1 MSPIYK
7 LRRNIYYKLRR
18 LILIIPNF
26 IFSKKE
32 HKYLFILSPPFSGST
47 LLNQIISSSKN
58 VSCNNN
64 IGTREGQT
72 LPGVKKI
79 MFDKKRWDEKTD
91 TMEKLK
97 KFGDHTG
104 S

>member
-1 MSPIYK
+1 M
-7 LRRNIYYKLRR
+7 
-18 LILIIPNF
+18 IPNF
-26 IFSKKE
+26 IFSKKD
-32 HKYLFILSPPFSGST
+32 HIYLFILSPPFSGST

-79 MFDKKRWDEKTD
+79 MFDKKRWDEKNRYHG
-91 TMEKLK
+91 KN
-97 KFGDHTG
+97 
-104 S
+104 